1 MFLYFNFP
9 VHYTNGR
16 KGDVFQE
23 YMYSVLGTGVFNSDG
38 MYSLFLPGDKDWT
51 LNPSL
56 YVFLGEMW
64 K

>member
-38 MYSLFLPGDKDWT
+38 AYSLF
-51 LNPSL
+51 
-56 YVFLGEMW
+56 Y
-64 K
+64 